1 MLSPNCLLGHAEID
15 VFGQMHSDGGAR
27 NFVYGFHSSIVI
39 ETAFLLWRIAS
50 TCLLMINTSCI
61 ISFHK
66 AKFLPSNFRIS
77 TLVPDV
83 EAMFVWGEI
92 LVDLVF
98 FFQLSLLILDFS
110 VFRCRWTASRSDTTW
125 CNECTCGSVY
135 TKVYYDS
142 RLCAQQTRQRY
153 NTEEERRDA
162 TQASMESSRYY
173 FVQQYILNVQE
184 DNNTL
189 SLT

>member
-1 MLSPNCLLGHAEID
+1 MVERAISSMD
-15 VFGQMHSDGGAR
+15 
-27 NFVYGFHSSIVI
+27 FHSLVVI
-39 ETAFLLWRIAS
+39 KIGILLWRIPS
-50 TCLLMINTSCI
+50 TCFLMINTSA
-61 ISFHK
+61 SSLPQG
-66 AKFLPSNFRIS
+66 KFF
-77 TLVPDV
+77 VV
-83 EAMFVWGEI
+83 ELSDFNSCFGCWGRVRFWGEI

-162 TQASMESSRYY
+162 TQASMERAHYY
-173 FVQQYILNVQE
+173 SVQQCQY
-184 DNNTL
+184 TRR
-189 SLT
+189 